1 MRLIL
6 VQDNDLSKDI
16 ASSDVSVKTKLP
28 LDLASGMNHI
38 TLPFEMKDQG
48 GAILTNFIFSMD
60 HEIAKLGLFLA
71 SAKVVGATVDAVILN
86 MNTELVELGE
96 GTPVLKGVAYEA
108 VVLRKLSSSAAV
120 AVSAPAAPKK
130 RPRGRR

>member
-6 VQDNDLSKDI
+6 VQDNDLSKEI

-28 LDLASGMNHI
+28 IDLASGMNHV

-48 GAILTNFIFSMD
+48 GAVLTNFVFSVD
-60 HEIAKLGLFLA
+60 HELAKLGLFLA
-71 SAKVVGATVDAVILN
+71 SAKVVGATVDAIILN
-86 MNTELVELGE
+86 TNRESVELGE
-96 GTPVLKGVAYEA
+96 GAAVLRGVAYEA
-108 VVLRKLSSSAAV
+108 VVLRKLSSASV
-120 AVSAPAAPKK
+120 AVVSASAPKK